1 MSSNR
6 DGVAPS
12 FLVLFA
18 SLYGVQGV
26 VIAYFFNFNK
36 SYMQAFGLREDVVA
50 TVQSLALLPLVLK
63 FLVGPLSDRFEL
75 LGRGR
80 RLPYIVFGLASQATG
95 LLGLATLDPSRQ
107 LASFAG
113 MAILTV
119 VGLAVYDTCCDGLVI
134 DVTPPA
140 ARARVQGLLW
150 TSRFVAATVVTLGF
164 GLWLERLGGA
174 RHASALLL
182 ASAVVTL
189 APAALAL
196 VLRAPTEGAERER
209 FRWSAL
215 SVMTRP
221 WSLALL
227 AFGMLYGLAGM
238 AVESNLSLHYLKLG
252 FMPGQDVGALG
263 ATRNFG
269 RAVGAVVLPLA
280 ATMLSR
286 RRVLETGV
294 MVLALSVAAQSI
306 IRDRIGAGLIGLVFG
321 AAMGWNDTLF
331 AALAMEAADP
341 RLAASTFALFM
352 AVTNS
357 SVIGDAFFARG
368 VVVSGGYAVPLL
380 AAAVVALAAL
390 PLVGRLS
397 RPASSDGAVTEEPGD
412 GSCC

>member
-1 MSSNR
+1 MSSSR
-6 DGVAPS
+6 DGVAPA

-18 SLYGVQGV
+18 SLYAVQGV

-50 TVQSLALLPLVLK
+50 NVQSLALVPLVLK

-80 RLPYIVFGLASQATG
+80 RLPYIV
-95 LLGLATLDPSRQ
+95 LGLAAQAAGLIGLALLDPSRQ
-107 LASFAG
+107 LATFAG
-113 MAILTV
+113 MAIVTV
-119 VGLAVYDTCCDGLVI
+119 TGLALYDTCCDGLVI

-150 TSRFVAATVVTLGF
+150 TSRFVAATVATLGF
-164 GLWLERLGGA
+164 GLWLERVGGA
-174 RHASALLL
+174 RHAGCLLL

-189 APAALAL
+189 APAAHALA
-196 VLRAPTEGAERER
+196 LRAPTEGAERER
-209 FRWSAL
+209 FSWSAVR
-215 SVMTRP
+215 VMTRP

-238 AVESNLSLHYLKLG
+238 AVESNLSLHYVKLG
-252 FMPGQDVGALG
+252 FMPGRDVGALG

-269 RAVGAVVLPLA
+269 RAVGALVLPLA
-280 ATMLSR
+280 AAILSR
-286 RRVLETGV
+286 RRVLATGV
-294 MVLALSVAAQSI
+294 IVLALSVAGQSI
-306 IRDRIGAGLIGLVFG
+306 IRDRMGAGVIGLVFG

-357 SVIGDAFFARG
+357 SVIGDAFFARA
-368 VVVSGGYAVPLL
+368 VVASGGYPVPLL
-380 AAAVVALAAL
+380 AAALVALAAL

-397 RPASSDGAVTEEPGD
+397 RPAPSERPVSEAPED